1 MTAALH
7 VAGTWILELPIGL
20 PLTMNKARTLH
31 HHTYGSAIK
40 RLRRIA
46 LNAAQ
51 NAAIPP
57 LGRCSVQMYY
67 QPPDRRRRDADGL
80 VASLKPIC
88 DGLVDAGIVTDDT
101 PDLMVKLMP
110 IIEPAAR
117 PARVWIVVTALG
129 DDK

>member
-7 VAGTWILELPIGL
+7 VAGTWVLELPIGL
-20 PLTMNKARTLH
+20 PLTMNVARTLH
-31 HHTYGSAIK
+31 HQSYGKRIKAI
-40 RLRRIA
+40 RGAA

-51 NAAIPP
+51 DALIPP

-101 PDLMVKLMP
+101 PDLMVKHMP
-110 IIEPAAR
+110 VIEPAGR
-117 PARVWIVVTALG
+117 PARVWIVVTALEVAA
-129 DDK
+129 

>member
-7 VAGTWILELPIGL
+7 LDGTWVLELPIGL

-31 HHTYGSAIK
+31 HQTYGKLIK
-40 RLRRIA
+40 QIRAVARDAA
-46 LNAAQ
+46 LD
-51 NAAIPP
+51 AAIPS
-57 LGRCSVQMYY
+57 LARCSVQMYY

-88 DGLVDAGIVTDDT
+88 DGLVDALVVVDDT

-110 IIEPAAR
+110 VIEPAGR
-117 PARVWIVVTALG
+117 PARVWVVVTALEAAV
-129 DDK
+129 